1 MDILYYSN
9 YCKHSKEVLGFLVKN
24 DLVKSLNCIC
34 VDKRKVNPQNG
45 QIQITLENGTSV
57 LMPPNVHSVPALM
70 LLKDNYRVVMG
81 NSIVEYFKPHVSESN
96 DMATQGNG
104 EPMSFSL
111 GSKHVMSE
119 TFTSYSATTEELS
132 AKGSGG
138 SRDLHHYVP
147 ATGYTPTIQTP
158 PDTYKPDKISQDV
171 TVDSIQQQRNTDVVQ
186 NTQMPFLPQTI

>member
-1 MDILYYSN
+1 
-9 YCKHSKEVLGFLVKN
+9 
-24 DLVKSLNCIC
+24 
-34 VDKRKVNPQNG
+34 
-45 QIQITLENGTSV
+45 
-57 LMPPNVHSVPALM
+57 MPPNVHSVPAMM

-81 NSIVEYFKPHVSESN
+81 NSIVDYFKPHVSESN

-111 GSKHVMSE
+111 GSKDVISE
-119 TFTSYSATTEELS
+119 TFTSYSATSEELS

-147 ATGYTPTIQTP
+147 ATGYIPTIQTP
-158 PDTYKPDKISQDV
+158 PDTYKPDKISQDI